1 MPLGVTLMS
10 AGSHTEPGG
19 YTGTGTEN
27 LHLTKKGKIIKL
39 DEKSAKHTNSA
50 TEQFNIADHRSAATV
65 AAHIKK
71 IGLEPVWKDWEGSI
85 LN

>member
-1 MPLGVTLMS
+1 MDEQGLS
-10 AGSHTEPGG
+10 GSIG
-19 YTGTGTEN
+19 
-27 LHLTKKGKIIKL
+27 
-39 DEKSAKHTNSA
+39 D
-50 TEQFNIADHRSAATV
+50 RSAATV